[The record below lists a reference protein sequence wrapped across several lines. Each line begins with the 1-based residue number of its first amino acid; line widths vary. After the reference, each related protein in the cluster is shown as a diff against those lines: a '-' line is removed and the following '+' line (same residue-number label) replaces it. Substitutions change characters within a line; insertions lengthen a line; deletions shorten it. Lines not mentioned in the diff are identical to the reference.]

1 VGELNILVVGV
12 GGQGI
17 LTLSRVLGEA
27 AVASNL
33 DVLVAETHGLSQRGG
48 SVAVH
53 VRIGWGVEAPLI
65 PQGEADIVLGLELLE
80 ALRAAPS
87 LRRGGVIVADLILI
101 PPSIPGV
108 KAPSLEDVVGALR
121 SLDIELHLVHAS
133 DAAKKLGDARVA
145 NMYLLGYAYQRTRL
159 RVLVEEKAIESAI
172 LRLPNP
178 ELNLKAFK
186 LGLASGGV

>member
-87 LRRGGVIVADLILI
+87 LRRSGVIVADLILI

-121 SLDIELHLVHAS
+121 SLGVELHLVHAS
-133 DAAKKLGDARVA
+133 DVAKKLGDVRVA

-159 RVLVEEKAIESAI
+159 RELLEERAVENAI

-186 LGLASGGV
+186 LGLAGGGV